1 MEVRSVQVRK
11 GTVTIG
17 IEGEAAADDG
27 SMARKGVSSSLV
39 AGLDWAG
46 TDMQAKPRQGKARQ
60 GEAGRGEQGPS
71 HRGGTAEQRGPG
83 VRQQQDREV
92 ILDILGAY
100 AAGAS

>member
-46 TDMQAKPRQGKARQ
+46 MDMQAKPRQGKARQ
-60 GEAGRGEQGPS
+60 GK
-71 HRGGTAEQRGPG
+71 
-83 VRQQQDREV
+83 VRQGEV
-92 ILDILGAY
+92 SRAQVTEEGLQSNG
-100 AAGAS
+100 GRVCGNC